1 MTSQRKDIVPLE
13 FMKYKMKSLL
23 LILKIA
29 FTAKHVILK
38 NHRRTLLG
46 SFQKE
51 GADQSMAIC
60 KKKIFTNI
68 FIIILLIF
76 FLINFSHADLS
87 FKKIENKKVPFLDFF
102 LLKFETT
109 LIKRSQ
115 ILRKHIFA
123 SRVQYSNINILVDY
137 DKKKEQIFVNL
148 YAVMDRD
155 RYSKK
160 RYEQK
165 ISDCNQVRNLIF
177 YQKHGY
183 KFLTQKRD
191 PLLSQ
196 GVMEDIFKDVFFSN
210 ISFDKDEIDFL
221 LSKMFVN
228 VTIFHPIK
236 KIELTCSGKVNDY
249 ELK

>member
-1 MTSQRKDIVPLE
+1 
-13 FMKYKMKSLL
+13 
-23 LILKIA
+23 
-29 FTAKHVILK
+29 
-38 NHRRTLLG
+38 
-46 SFQKE
+46 
-51 GADQSMAIC
+51 MAIC
-60 KKKIFTNI
+60 KKKIFKNI

-76 FLINFSHADLS
+76 SLINFSHADLS

-115 ILRKHIFA
+115 ILRKQIFA

-191 PLLSQ
+191 PVLSQ